1 MMAEEHHTEHIPQW
15 KKDEIEEIKSLIKS
29 HPLFGIIGIAGIPAK
44 QLQGMRRDLKDIAVL
59 KVSRNTLVK
68 RALAESDEDVQK
80 MADHIDV
87 QTALVFTD
95 QNPFKLYK
103 LLEQSKSPAP
113 IKAGTIA
120 PKDIIVEAGPTSFPP
135 GPILGDMQGA
145 GIPAAIDGGS
155 VVIRETKVVAKE
167 GEPVSQKL
175 AAMLTRLEIYPMEVG
190 LNLNAVCEAGSIFTP
205 DVLAIDEDKYFSDFT
220 AAIQQAFNLSVN
232 AVYPTSATISTLISK
247 AVSESRN
254 VGIEATVFEPELM
267 ETLLGKANSQ
277 MLSVASVA
285 SGNNED
291 AVDDELKA
299 ALGAAATTT
308 AAAVTETAAEEPVE
322 EKTEEKE
329 DEEAEESGMAG
340 LGALF
345 G

>member
-59 KVSRNTLVK
+59 KVARNTLVK
-68 RALAESDEDVQK
+68 RALAESGEDVQE
-80 MADHIDV
+80 MADYIDV

-155 VVIRETKVVAKE
+155 VVIKETKVVAKE

-175 AAMLTRLEIYPMEVG
+175 ASMLTRLEIYPMEVG
-190 LNLNAVCEAGSIFTP
+190 LNLNAVCEAGSIYTP
-205 DVLAIDEDKYFSDFT
+205 DVLAVDEDKYFSDFT

-232 AVYPTSATISTLISK
+232 AVYPTSATISTLITK
-247 AVSESRN
+247 AVSEARN

-291 AVDDELKA
+291 AVDDELKT
-299 ALGAAATTT
+299 ALGAAATT
-308 AAAVTETAAEEPVE
+308 AVVTETVAEESVE
-322 EKTEEKE
+322 DETEEKE
-329 DEEAEESGMAG
+329 EEAEEGGMAG

>member
-1 MMAEEHHTEHIPQW
+1 MMEEEHHTEHVPQW
-15 KKDEIEEIKSLIKS
+15 KKDEVEEIKSLIKS
-29 HPLFGIIGIAGIPAK
+29 HPLFGIIGIEGIPAK

-59 KVSRNTLVK
+59 KVSRNTLIK
-68 RALAESDEDVQK
+68 RALDESDADVQG
-80 MADHIDV
+80 MVDYIDV

-113 IKAGTIA
+113 VKAGAIA

-175 AAMLTRLEIYPMEVG
+175 ASMLTRLEIYPMEVG

-232 AVYPTSATISTLISK
+232 AAYPTSATISTLISK

-285 SGNNED
+285 SSNNED
-291 AVDDELKA
+291 AVDDELKET
-299 ALGAAATTT
+299 LGAAAATTVAT
-308 AAAVTETAAEEPVE
+308 ATETAAEEEPVE
-322 EKTEEKE
+322 EEKE

>member
-1 MMAEEHHTEHIPQW
+1 MMAEEHHSEHIPQW

-29 HPLFGIIGIAGIPAK
+29 NPLFGLIGITGIPAK
-44 QLQGMRRDLKDIAVL
+44 QLQGMRRNLKDIAVL
-59 KVSRNTLVK
+59 KVARNTLIK

-80 MADHIDV
+80 MVDYIDV

-113 IKAGTIA
+113 IKAGAIA
-120 PKDIIVEAGPTSFPP
+120 PKDIIVEKGPTSFPP

-167 GEPVSQKL
+167 GEAVSQKL

-190 LNLNAVCEAGSIFTP
+190 LNLNAVCEAGLIYTP
-205 DVLAIDEDKYFSDFT
+205 DVLAIDEDKYLSDFT
-220 AAIQQAFNLSVN
+220 AAIQQAFNLSIN
-232 AVYPTSATISTLISK
+232 AAYPTSATISTLISK

-322 EKTEEKE
+322 EEKE

>member
-59 KVSRNTLVK
+59 KVARNTLVK
-68 RALAESDEDVQK
+68 RALAESGEDVQK
-80 MADHIDV
+80 MADYIDV

-155 VVIRETKVVAKE
+155 VVIKETKVVAKE

-175 AAMLTRLEIYPMEVG
+175 ASMLTRLEIYPMEVG
-190 LNLNAVCEAGSIFTP
+190 LNLNAVCEAGSIYTP
-205 DVLAIDEDKYFSDFT
+205 DVLAVDEDKYFSDFT

-232 AVYPTSATISTLISK
+232 AVYPTSATISTLITK
-247 AVSESRN
+247 AVSEARN

-291 AVDDELKA
+291 AVDDELKT
-299 ALGAAATTT
+299 ALGAAATT
-308 AAAVTETAAEEPVE
+308 AVVTETVAEESVE
-322 EKTEEKE
+322 DETEEKE
-329 DEEAEESGMAG
+329 EEAEEGGMAG